1 MSQARAIEKLSTQ
14 HHYHGRMT
22 DLVTAEKEQECAVA
36 PSFAEVV
43 KAFLRI
49 GLLSFGGPAA
59 QIGLMHRIAVDE
71 KRWISEDRFLHAL
84 NYCMLLPGP
93 EAQQLATYIGW
104 LLHGVRGGIVA
115 GVLFVLP
122 GLAVITGLSAAYAL
136 YQDIGWVVG
145 LFFGL
150 KAAVLSIV
158 IEAVVRIGGRA
169 LKSRFHRAIAALAF
183 LSLFVLSL
191 PFPLVVLAAG
201 AAGLVVAR
209 ASPAIPV
216 FRDAAEAGARGR
228 RISVVRSLVVLVFWL
243 TVWQAPLAVLYIL
256 GDPAGLTAVFSFF
269 SKMALVTFGGAY
281 AVLAY
286 VAQVAVEHYQWL
298 RPGEM
303 LDGLALAET
312 TPGPLVLVLSFVGC
326 LAAFRETGGLDPL
339 LSGVLGALITAWAT
353 FVPSFIWIFA
363 GAPYIERLYGN
374 RLVTGALSAITAAV
388 VGVILNLA
396 VWFAL
401 HVLFTKV
408 DRLVLWQ
415 GFGARGNMEGAGFL
429 PIFISVPDPAT
440 LDVAALGISLLAALL
455 VFRLRQGI
463 GRTLLV
469 CAAAGFALRA
479 LV

>member
-1 MSQARAIEKLSTQ
+1 
-14 HHYHGRMT
+14 MT
-22 DLVTAEKEQECAVA
+22 DLVTAEKEPQCTAA

-43 KAFLRI
+43 KSFFQI
-49 GLLSFGGPAA
+49 GILSFGGPAA

-115 GVLFVLP
+115 GLLFVLP
-122 GLAVITGLSAAYAL
+122 GLAVITGLSAIYAL
-136 YQDIGWVVG
+136 YQDIGWVAG

-158 IEAVVRIGGRA
+158 IEAVVRIGKRA
-169 LKSRFHRAIAALAF
+169 LKSGFHRAIAALAF

-191 PFPLVVLAAG
+191 PFPVVVLAAG

-209 ASPAIPV
+209 AGPAVPV
-216 FRDAAEAGARGR
+216 SRDAAAAEAGGWRV
-228 RISVVRSLVVLVFWL
+228 SPVRSLLALAFWL
-243 TVWQAPLAVLYIL
+243 MVWQAPLAALYIL

-303 LDGLALAET
+303 LHGLALAET
-312 TPGPLVLVLSFVGC
+312 TPGPLVLVLSFVGF

-363 GAPYIERLYGN
+363 GAPHIERLYGN

-408 DRLVLWQ
+408 DRLVLWD
-415 GFGARGNMEGAGFL
+415 GFGARGKVEGVGFL
-429 PIFISVPDPAT
+429 PVSISVPDLAT

-455 VFRLRQGI
+455 VFRFRQGI

-469 CAAAGFALRA
+469 CATAGFALRA